1 MHQSYLYKSLTRN
14 TTIMH
19 APTAPYLKTLV
30 ECHTKLLADGY
41 KEEFTVSDNL
51 LKALSTGK
59 QYTPAEVNIINFF
72 RFEGQTDPGDSS
84 IMYVIETNDGT
95 KGTLVDAY
103 GPDAD
108 ADKTLFIREVET
120 IQKKNAAK

>member
-1 MHQSYLYKSLTRN
+1 ML
-14 TTIMH
+14 
-19 APTAPYLKTLV
+19 APTHPYLKTLV

-41 KEEFTVSDNL
+41 KEEFTVADNL

-59 QYTPAEVNIINFF
+59 QYTPAEVKIINFF

-84 IMYVIETNDGT
+84 IMYVLETQDGT

-108 ADKTLFIREVET
+108 ADKTLFIHEIEN
-120 IQKKNAAK
+120 IEKKKRLA

>member
-1 MHQSYLYKSLTRN
+1 MQ
-14 TTIMH
+14 
-19 APTAPYLKTLV
+19 APTQPYLKTLV
-30 ECHTKLLADGY
+30 EVHTKLLADGY

-59 QYTPAEVNIINFF
+59 QYGPEEVSIANFF
-72 RFEGQTDPGDSS
+72 RFEGQTDPADSS
-84 IMYVIETNDGT
+84 IMYAIETKDGT

-108 ADKTLFIREVET
+108 ADKTIFIREVEN
-120 IQKKNAAK
+120 IQKKNAVK

>member
-1 MHQSYLYKSLTRN
+1 M
-14 TTIMH
+14 I
-19 APTAPYLKTLV
+19 APTPPYLKTLV

-41 KEEFTVSDNL
+41 KEEFTVTDNL

-59 QYTPAEVNIINFF
+59 QYTPAEVKIINFF
-72 RFEGQTDPGDSS
+72 RFEGQTDPADSS
-84 IMYVIETNDGT
+84 IMYVLETQEGT

-108 ADKTLFIREVET
+108 ADKTLFIREIEN
-120 IQKKNAAK
+120 IEKKQRPA

>member
-1 MHQSYLYKSLTRN
+1 MN
-14 TTIMH
+14 

-30 ECHTKLLADGY
+30 EVHTKLLADGY
-41 KEEFTVSDNL
+41 KEEFTVADNI

-59 QYTPAEVNIINFF
+59 QYTPAEVSIVNFF
-72 RFEGQTDPGDSS
+72 RFEGQTDPADSS
-84 IMYVIETNDGT
+84 IMYALETNDGT

-108 ADKTLFIREVET
+108 ADKTQFIREVENMH
-120 IQKKNAAK
+120 KKIPVV

>member
-1 MHQSYLYKSLTRN
+1 
-14 TTIMH
+14 MH

-30 ECHTKLLADGY
+30 EVHTKLLADGY

-51 LKALSTGK
+51 LKALSSGK
-59 QYTPAEVNIINFF
+59 QYSPAEVKIINFF
-72 RFEGQTDPGDSS
+72 RFEGQTDPADSS
-84 IMYVIETNDGT
+84 ILYVLETNDGV

-108 ADKTLFIREVET
+108 ADKTMFIHEVEK
-120 IQKKNAAK
+120 IEKKSEK

>member
-1 MHQSYLYKSLTRN
+1 
-14 TTIMH
+14 MH
-19 APTAPYLKTLV
+19 APTAPYLNTLV
-30 ECHTKLLADGY
+30 EVHTKLLADGY

-59 QYTPAEVNIINFF
+59 QYAPSDVKIINFF
-72 RFEGQTDPGDSS
+72 RFEGQTDPADSS
-84 IMYVIETNDGT
+84 ILYVLETKDGT

-108 ADKTLFIREVET
+108 ADKTIFIREVEN
-120 IQKKNAAK
+120 IEKKSVK

>member
-1 MHQSYLYKSLTRN
+1 
-14 TTIMH
+14 MH
-19 APTAPYLKTLV
+19 APSTPYLKTLV
-30 ECHTKLLADGY
+30 ECHTKLLEDGY
-41 KEEFTVSDNL
+41 KEEFTVADNL

-72 RFEGQTDPGDSS
+72 RFEGQTDPADSS
-84 IMYVIETNDGT
+84 IMYVLETNDGT

-108 ADKTLFIREVET
+108 GDKTIFIREVEN
-120 IQKKNAAK
+120 IHKKTPVV

>member
-1 MHQSYLYKSLTRN
+1 MN
-14 TTIMH
+14 
-19 APTAPYLKTLV
+19 APGTPYLKTLV

-41 KEEFTVSDNL
+41 KEEFTIADNL
-51 LKALSTGK
+51 LKAVSTGK
-59 QYTPAEVNIINFF
+59 LYTPAEVSIINFF

-84 IMYVIETNDGT
+84 IMYVLETKDGT

-108 ADKTLFIREVET
+108 GDKTTFIREVEK
-120 IQKKNAAK
+120 IQKKTVIA

>member
-1 MHQSYLYKSLTRN
+1 
-14 TTIMH
+14 
-19 APTAPYLKTLV
+19 
-30 ECHTKLLADGY
+30 GY

-59 QYTPAEVNIINFF
+59 QYSPHQVRIINFF
-72 RFEGQTDPGDSS
+72 RFEGQSDPADSS
-84 IMYVIETNDGT
+84 IMYVLETDDGT

-108 ADKTLFIREVET
+108 ADKTIFIREVEN
-120 IQKKNAAK
+120 IEKKNTK